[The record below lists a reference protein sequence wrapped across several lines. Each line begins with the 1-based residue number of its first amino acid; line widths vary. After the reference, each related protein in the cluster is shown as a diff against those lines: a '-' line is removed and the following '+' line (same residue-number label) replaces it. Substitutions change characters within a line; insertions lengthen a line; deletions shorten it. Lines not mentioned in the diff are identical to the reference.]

1 MVQHTRAPLAAHS
14 SLLWQLPPRGDPG
27 SLARGQTPQGHA
39 REGVKNRRPRSGRE
53 CAAGRSDALQARP
66 MQAARPEPIDC
77 ASLVKPVDWPPIRS
91 PQAVHSTVAELLR
104 NTDAVEIGTR
114 NGDGMRCFARNARSA
129 VAIELES
136 RYCTELR
143 LHSRNMTAAGVG
155 GFRVHCQD
163 YRRGTP
169 DADFYTLWAHVESA
183 AYR

>member
-1 MVQHTRAPLAAHS
+1 MRESARARLLASEPAGWCATRQRSARAA
-14 SLLWQLPPRGDPG
+14 
-27 SLARGQTPQGHA
+27 
-39 REGVKNRRPRSGRE
+39 
-53 CAAGRSDALQARP
+53 DALQARP

-91 PQAVHSTVAELLR
+91 PQAVHSTVADLLR
-104 NTDAVEIGTR
+104 KTDAVEIGTR
-114 NGDGMRCFARNARSA
+114 NGDGMRCFAQTARSA

-143 LHSRNMTAAGVG
+143 LHSRNMTAAGLG

-169 DADFYTLWAHVESA
+169 DADFYTLWEHVESA